1 MENRKRPTSEQVREE
16 LRRERYGAEFKK
28 TLNRVFLVLLCVAS
42 VAVLTA
48 MLWLPVLQLSGTSME
63 PTLEPGEIVAAVK
76 NAKLEPGDLVAFYYN
91 NKILVKRVIATA
103 GDYVNFDSD
112 GTVYVNN
119 EIIYEPYLSEKS
131 LGQLDIKLPYQV
143 PDGKYFVMGDHRATS
158 LDSRSTSIGCI
169 DEEYVIGKIVF
180 KLWPFSDFGLIDSY

>member
-180 KLWPFSDFGLIDSY
+180 KIWPLSDFGLIDSY

>member
-1 MENRKRPTSEQVREE
+1 
-16 LRRERYGAEFKK
+16 
-28 TLNRVFLVLLCVAS
+28 
-42 VAVLTA
+42 
-48 MLWLPVLQLSGTSME
+48 ME

-180 KLWPFSDFGLIDSY
+180 KIWPLSDFGLIDSY